1 MRLAGHGFG
10 IELLDGWEARLFR
23 RAPYAE
29 HETTEPVLHLA
40 NFPLT
45 EVRGDFGA
53 GVVEHMRSGD
63 VFVVVFD
70 HGRAA
75 ADQTMFA
82 HDGMPRLTAADF
94 GGRKLQR
101 TIGGQVGCQR
111 FFRADGRGLC
121 LYVVVGGGSTLG
133 AMLPEINA
141 VIALIDV
148 GGR

>member
-23 RAPYAE
+23 RAAYAE
-29 HETTEPVLHLA
+29 HETTQPVLHLA
-40 NFPLT
+40 NFPLA

-53 GVVEHMRSGD
+53 GVVEHMRAGD
-63 VFVVVFD
+63 AFVVVFD
-70 HGRAA
+70 HGPAA
-75 ADQTMFA
+75 AGEAMFA
-82 HDGMPRLTAADF
+82 HEGMPRLTAADF

-101 TIGGQVGCQR
+101 TIAGQVGCQR

-121 LYVVVGGGSTLG
+121 LYVVLGGGSKL
-133 AMLPEINA
+133 AALLPEINA
-141 VIALIDV
+141 VVERIDV